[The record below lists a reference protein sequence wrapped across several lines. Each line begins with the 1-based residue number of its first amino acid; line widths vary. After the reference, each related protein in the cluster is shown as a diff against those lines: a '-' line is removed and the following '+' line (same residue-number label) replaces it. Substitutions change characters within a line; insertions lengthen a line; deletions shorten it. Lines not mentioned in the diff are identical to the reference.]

1 MSAQMNAVTES
12 RFGGEAVVASR
23 TAVMRPVYWSARREL
38 WENWWIYG
46 APLGAAGLVI
56 VGVLLGGFYMFHPGF
71 QGKGTL
77 QSLDPMQQQM
87 FVELQCNL
95 TGLLIMFSTFL
106 VSVFY
111 CLDALYG
118 ERRDRSI
125 LFWRS
130 LPVSDT
136 VTVLTKASVPI
147 VILPLLTFAIAAVTQ
162 WIVVVIDAGTLLA
175 HGRSVAVLG
184 QVPVLKTQAGLLY
197 HLVTVHA
204 LWYAPIYAW
213 FLLVSAWARRMPFLW
228 ALLLPLML
236 GLVEKIAF
244 NTTYFARFIGYRV
257 GGAPSGGDFTQ
268 SGGSMV
274 HGMSG
279 ATPGMFFSSPGLWGG
294 LIVAAIF
301 LAAAVWLRRYRA
313 PING

>member
-1 MSAQMNAVTES
+1 MNAQTNAAAEP
-12 RFGGEAVVASR
+12 RFGGEAVAALK
-23 TAVMRPVYWSARREL
+23 TAVTRPLYWSVRREL
-38 WENWWIYG
+38 WENWWLYG
-46 APLGAAGLVI
+46 APLGAAGLVL

-71 QGKGTL
+71 QGNGTL
-77 QSLDPMQQQM
+77 QSPDPMQQQM
-87 FVELQCNL
+87 FVALQCGL
-95 TGLLIMFSTFL
+95 TGMLIMFSTTL
-106 VSVFY
+106 VAVFY

-136 VTVLTKASVPI
+136 VAVLTKASVPI

-162 WIVVVIDAGTLLA
+162 WIVLVIDAGTLA
-175 HGRSVAVLG
+175 MHGRSVAVLG
-184 QVPVLKTQAGLLY
+184 QVPILKMQAGLLY

-228 ALLLPLML
+228 ALLVPLMIAI
-236 GLVEKIAF
+236 VEKIAF
-244 NTTYFARFIGYRV
+244 NTAYFAEFIGHRV
-257 GGAPSGGDFTQ
+257 GGAPSRGDFAQ
-268 SGGSMV
+268 SGGSMM

-279 ATPGMFFSSPGLWGG
+279 ATPGMFFASPGLWGG
-294 LIVAAIF
+294 LLVAAIF
-301 LAAAVWLRRYRA
+301 LAGAVSLRRYRA
-313 PING
+313 PVNG

>member
-1 MSAQMNAVTES
+1 MSAQTNAAAEP
-12 RFGGEAVVASR
+12 RFGGEAVVASK
-23 TAVMRPVYWSARREL
+23 TVVTRPVYWSVRREL
-38 WENWWIYG
+38 WENWWLYG

-56 VGVLLGGFYMFHPGF
+56 VGVLLGGIYMFHPGF

-77 QSLDPMQQQM
+77 QAPDPMQQQI
-87 FVELQCNL
+87 FVSLQCNL
-95 TGLLIMFSTFL
+95 TEMLIMLSTTL
-106 VSVFY
+106 VAVFY

-136 VTVLTKASVPI
+136 VAVLTKASIPI
-147 VILPLLTFAIAAVTQ
+147 VILPLLTFVIAAVTQ
-162 WIVVVIDAGTLLA
+162 WIVLVIDAGTLVA
-175 HGRSVAVLG
+175 HGRSVAALG
-184 QVPVLKTQAGLLY
+184 QVPLLKTQAGLLY

-228 ALLLPLML
+228 AFLLPLMI
-236 GLVEKIAF
+236 GIVEKIAF
-244 NTTYFARFIGYRV
+244 NTSYFVQFIMNRI

-268 SGGSMV
+268 GGGSMA

-279 ATPGMFFSSPGLWGG
+279 ATPGLFFLSPGLWSG
-294 LIVAAIF
+294 LIVAALF